1 MIGMSG
7 PRMFRTCF
15 VTDSSQLEDV
25 SCCQIVGSC
34 LEAQQLEAQ
43 QLEAQQLEAQQLEAQ
58 QLEAQQLDGGSM
70 SAAVEIRLIPARLSG
85 RFPP

>member
-1 MIGMSG
+1 M
-7 PRMFRTCF
+7 
-15 VTDSSQLEDV
+15 TDSSQLEDV

-43 QLEAQQLEAQQLEAQ
+43 QLVAQQLEGQQLV
-58 QLEAQQLDGGSM
+58 AQQLDGGSM

>member
-1 MIGMSG
+1 MLPDCWKLPWVPSNLG
-7 PRMFRTCF
+7 
-15 VTDSSQLEDV
+15 
-25 SCCQIVGSC
+25 
-34 LEAQQLEAQ
+34 AQQLGCPATWVPSN
-43 QLEAQQLEAQQLEAQ
+43 LGAQQLEAQQLEAQ

>member
-15 VTDSSQLEDV
+15 VTDSSQLEDL

-34 LEAQQLEAQ
+34 LGCPATWVPSSLG
-43 QLEAQQLEAQQLEAQ
+43 AQQLEAQ

>member
-1 MIGMSG
+1 MLPDCWKLPWEPSNLG
-7 PRMFRTCF
+7 
-15 VTDSSQLEDV
+15 
-25 SCCQIVGSC
+25 
-34 LEAQQLEAQ
+34 AQQLGCPAAWMPSS
-43 QLEAQQLEAQQLEAQ
+43 LDAQQLEAQ